1 MDLVDLEN
9 VAPSLPSWASL
20 PANDNDFFWSLVT
33 HWVRPV

>member
-9 VAPSLPSWASL
+9 FAASRACWVS
-20 PANDNDFFWSLVT
+20 PAANDNDYLWSLTT